1 MTHGPAVRMMHIVEM
16 TPSEPSVTHVL
27 PGGTRVTAVTSL
39 GDHVFVV
46 RWKNI
51 RKEVE
56 VYDSGTGTGP
66 TLPLQRRIAV
76 RALGP
81 YSYGLAACASN
92 ECLYASDFD
101 NNCVHRVELT
111 GRNKVTWL
119 SVGRRPAGL
128 TVNSDKNVLVVIQ
141 GKRKLQ
147 QFTTHGSLLRTI
159 RLERDRASQSSY
171 PAVQWPVCDQ
181 PQRRHTASCVLSG
194 RQRSSCSK
202 LPIVRL

>member
-66 TLPLQRRIAV
+66 ALPLQRRIAV

-101 NNCVHRVELT
+101 NNGVHRVELT
-111 GRNKVTWL
+111 GRNKVTWW

-159 RLERDRASQSSY
+159 RLERDIESPSQVIQLSSGQF
-171 PAVQWPVCDQ
+171 VIS
-181 PQRRHTASCVLSG
+181 HLS
-194 RQRSSCSK
+194 
-202 LPIVRL
+202 LIHI